1 MLRLTWIRNV
11 NTPELFA
18 EISWLHQNPHKAS
31 LSSGCSL
38 LNPPLMQ
45 PALSRSGPT
54 HLWTA
59 SVRSRGGKK
68 RSFSFFPS
76 LPPSFLPS
84 LLSIKCG
91 VSGASRLRLSLSNE
105 EKGAL
110 LRSLGCT
117 NLRLFP
123 TGIIFVFSCWKK
135 YIADLVDSLIGCKQ
149 VGRSAQFWRS
159 FDWHQRN
166 ILCRV
171 CFIGSRCF
179 YFFYFFLLFIFSNL
193 AVCFG
198 QAYTYDLFFFT
209 F

>member
-1 MLRLTWIRNV
+1 MILKLKPNWVLLECSVFLLAPWAEFWSQFSRLVQMLRVTWIRNV
-11 NTPELFA
+11 NTSELFA

-59 SVRSRGGKK
+59 SVRGRGKKK
-68 RSFSFFPS
+68 RSFSFSPS

-84 LLSIKCG
+84 LLSIKCS

-117 NLRLFP
+117 NLRLFS
-123 TGIIFVFSCWKK
+123 TGIIFC
-135 YIADLVDSLIGCKQ
+135 I
-149 VGRSAQFWRS
+149 
-159 FDWHQRN
+159 
-166 ILCRV
+166 
-171 CFIGSRCF
+171 
-179 YFFYFFLLFIFSNL
+179 FLLKK
-193 AVCFG
+193 
-198 QAYTYDLFFFT
+198 
-209 F
+209 